1 MLESLFNKIQTCNFT
16 KIRFQYRYFSVKF
29 VKFLRAPFFEKHL
42 PTGASMNERQ
52 QETHAFLD
60 KKNESHL
67 VNLSQGQ

>member
-1 MLESLFNKIQTCNFT
+1 MLFCEIFKST
-16 KIRFQYRYFSVKF
+16 Y
-29 VKFLRAPFFEKHL
+29 FEKHL